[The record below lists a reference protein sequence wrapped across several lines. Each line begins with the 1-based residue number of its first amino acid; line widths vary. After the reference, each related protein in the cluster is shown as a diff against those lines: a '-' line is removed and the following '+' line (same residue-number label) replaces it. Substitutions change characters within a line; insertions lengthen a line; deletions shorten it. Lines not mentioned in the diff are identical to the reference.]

1 MRLLVEV
8 THSQKDAQV
17 LLPERVKTE
26 EAISHNKYVCEYDSG
41 AGILALG
48 SPPTHVLYL
57 KFRNVNF

>member
-1 MRLLVEV
+1 MEV
-8 THSQKDAQV
+8 THSQKEAQV
-17 LLPERVKTE
+17 LLLEREITE
-26 EAISHNKYVCEYDSG
+26 EAISHKITCAEYDSG